1 MSKKFNKKRSLEEGD
16 VILEDTQETEFIES
30 LPTETTYVE
39 IAVPT
44 SDNSEPTTDLAS
56 SCQPTEA
63 QIKFAKAFT
72 GHPTTVS
79 DDAIELAQSCVSK
92 KLLAGFGAD
101 GFARG
106 SLWHRY
112 CK

>member
-1 MSKKFNKKRSLEEGD
+1 MTKKFNKKRSLDEGE
-16 VILEDTQETEFIES
+16 VILDDTQETEFIES
-30 LPTETTYVE
+30 LPAETTYVE

-44 SDNSEPTTDLAS
+44 SDNSEPT
-56 SCQPTEA
+56 QA

-72 GHPTTVS
+72 GHPTPVS
-79 DDAIELAQSCVSK
+79 DDALELAQSCVSK